1 LIGEPAQAST
11 ITANAVVGEVVPHL
25 GDQHARVGLD
35 PGDEEDTD
43 LLTLDATPLIY
54 ALLSAV
60 KELTARVEALEAP
73 GRQMMGRRIVLGG
86 AAAVISSVF
95 GLVAWAAGNP
105 AVGSIWTYL
114 GPTLGADWVPNP
126 NIGAATCTSIEAFGG
141 KGDDIFDNTNA
152 FNTAKASANCL
163 VFPAGTFRFNSAIT
177 YGFPSANSSLRI
189 LGQGQDVTVLHFS
202 NAVGNALTITQ
213 LNTNN
218 SVHIRGLAMT
228 TDTNKVDTAIFMTT
242 TYSPSSLTGV
252 NNALSDFN
260 DLAFHGSE
268 GYKGTYQ
275 WARGISTLNVGS
287 INFIGINAFG
297 AGTGGWATSAQGDG
311 IIIAGNSSMMAP
323 VQFNFIGCNFITLN
337 NGIVLGA
344 NVQGVTI
351 AQSNFTG
358 VNNGVSTPAG
368 VDGYSQLNVTSSQFN
383 ALTGINLQSPYPG
396 ANISNN
402 MFIVDGSLTSP
413 VAINLAN
420 PGNAYSIISNNIITQ
435 GSTGG
440 GVGININANASDAIG
455 GTITGNTITAKAI
468 GIALDAGAQKYVV
481 ANNAFYANTQDV
493 VSDVGANIIDV
504 PLDCTGSAF
513 GIYFG
518 GSPAGITYNARSCS
532 YFQIGRE
539 VTVAAKINLS
549 SKGTATGNAT
559 LSGLPVTS
567 TSANEQGA
575 AVIAQYSNFVSTP
588 GLGGYVGQ
596 GSGSLAFQVL
606 NGSTGTTQATNANF
620 TNNST
625 VILRITYR
633 AP

>member
-1 LIGEPAQAST
+1 
-11 ITANAVVGEVVPHL
+11 
-25 GDQHARVGLD
+25 
-35 PGDEEDTD
+35 
-43 LLTLDATPLIY
+43 
-54 ALLSAV
+54 
-60 KELTARVEALEAP
+60 
-73 GRQMMGRRIVLGG
+73 MGRGIVLGG

-95 GLVAWAAGNP
+95 GLVAWAAVNP

-189 LGQGQDVTVLHFS
+189 LGQGQDVTVLHFP

-213 LNTNN
+213 LNTND
-218 SVHIRGLAMT
+218 SVHIRGLSVT
-228 TDTNKVDTAIFMTT
+228 TDKNKTDTAIFMTT
-242 TYSPSSLTGV
+242 TYAPGSTTGV
-252 NNALSDFN
+252 NNALSDFT
-260 DLAFHGSE
+260 DLAFHGSD
-268 GYKGTYQ
+268 GYAATNQ
-275 WARGISTLNVGS
+275 WAKAISTLNVGN
-287 INFIGINAFG
+287 INFIGINVFG
-297 AGTGGWATSAQGDG
+297 ANGGTGGWATAAQGDG
-311 IIIAGNSSMMAP
+311 IVIAGNSSLMAP
-323 VQFNFIGCNFITLN
+323 VQFNFVGCNFYMTN
-337 NGIVLGA
+337 NGINVGA
-344 NVQGVTI
+344 NVQGVTV

-358 VNNGVSTPAG
+358 VNNGISTPAG
-368 VDGYSQLNVTSSQFN
+368 ATGYSQLNVTGSQFN
-383 ALTGINLQSPYPG
+383 AVTGVNLLSPVPG

-402 MFIVDGSLTSP
+402 MFIVEGTLTSP

-420 PGNAYSIISNNIITQ
+420 PGNAYSVISNNIITQ

-440 GVGININANASDAIG
+440 GVGININVNGAIG

-468 GIALDAGAQKYVV
+468 GIALDPGAQKYVV

-493 VSDVGANIIDV
+493 VSDVGANIVDI
-504 PLDCTGSAF
+504 PLDCTVSAF

-518 GSPAGITYNARSCS
+518 GSTTGITYIARGCS
-532 YFQIGRE
+532 YFQIGKE
-539 VTVAAKINLS
+539 VTVSATIGLS

-559 LSGLPVTS
+559 LSGLPVS
-567 TSANEQGA
+567 SSSANEFGA
-575 AVIAQYSNFVSTP
+575 AVVSQYSNFVSAP

-596 GSGSLAFQVL
+596 GSGSLAFQV

-625 VILRITYR
+625 VVLRIKYR